1 MIPFLQWR
9 FLACDPGE
17 ANPSTDP
24 TWQEDEEPSAAVPDC
39 WAQGSVPKTFI
50 TARPRSEEHTSEL
63 QSPDHLVCRLL
74 LEKKKKKQNN
84 KTKKKTKETPS
95 S

>member
-1 MIPFLQWR
+1 MVPFLQWR

-50 TARPRSEEHTSEL
+50 TARPLSVTSI
-63 QSPDHLVCRLL
+63 
-74 LEKKKKKQNN
+74 
-84 KTKKKTKETPS
+84 KEDATR
-95 S
+95 